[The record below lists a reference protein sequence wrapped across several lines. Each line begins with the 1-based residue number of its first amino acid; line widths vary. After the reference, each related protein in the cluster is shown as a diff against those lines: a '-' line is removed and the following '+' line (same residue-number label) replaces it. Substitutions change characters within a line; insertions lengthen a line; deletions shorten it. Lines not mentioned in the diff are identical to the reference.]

1 MLSVFVTIWLLHV
14 AALITP
20 GANVLLISQLAAS
33 GQRRSAMRAALGVAA
48 GAAIWSTAAVLG
60 VHALF
65 AAFPAVRLVL
75 QVGGAL
81 YLLYI
86 ATRLWRSQASA
97 AQQGQAQDLPAWRAF
112 RLGLLTNLS
121 NPKSAL
127 FFGSVFSAS
136 LPAEPGAL
144 VLAGAV
150 ALIVCNALA
159 WHLGLA
165 YVFSRRRVQASY
177 AAQRGIVGRL
187 AGAALGALG
196 LGLLFASLREA
207 RR

>member
-1 MLSVFVTIWLLHV
+1 MLSVFVTIWLLHA

-20 GANVLLISQLAAS
+20 GANVLLVSQLAAS
-33 GQRRSAMRAALGVAA
+33 GQSRSAVRAALGVAA

-65 AAFPAVRLVL
+65 AAFPTVRLAL

-86 ATRLWRSQASA
+86 ATRLWHSQAPSA
-97 AQQGQAQDLPAWRAF
+97 QAKARDLPAWRAF

-127 FFGSVFSAS
+127 FFGSIFSAA
-136 LPAEPGAL
+136 LPADPDTA

-150 ALIVCNALA
+150 ALIVGNALA

-196 LGLLFASLREA
+196 LSLLVASLREA

>member
-20 GANVLLISQLAAS
+20 GANMLLVSQLSAS
-33 GQRRSAMRAALGVAA
+33 GQPRAAMRAALGVAA
-48 GAAIWSTAAVLG
+48 GAVIWSTAAVLG
-60 VHALF
+60 VNALF
-65 AAFPAVRLVL
+65 VAFPTVRLVL

-86 ATRLWRSQASA
+86 ASRLWRAQAPSA
-97 AQQGQAQDLPAWRAF
+97 SEPRVVPAWRAF

-127 FFGSVFSAS
+127 FFGSVFSAA
-136 LPAEPGAL
+136 LPAHPSAAVLAASVAL
-144 VLAGAV
+144 VVG
-150 ALIVCNALA
+150 NALA

-165 YVFSRRRVQASY
+165 YVFSRPRVRAGY

-196 LGLLFASLREA
+196 VSLLFASLREA

>member
-1 MLSVFVTIWLLHV
+1 MLSTFLTIWLLHV

-33 GQRRSAMRAALGVAA
+33 GQARPAMQAALGVAA
-48 GAAIWSTAAVLG
+48 GAAVWSSAAVLG

-65 AAFPAVRLVL
+65 VAFPAVRLML
-75 QVGGAL
+75 QLAGAM

-86 ATRLWRSQASA
+86 ASKLWRAQAGA
-97 AQQGQAQDLPAWRAF
+97 AAAAVQPLPAWRAF

-127 FFGSVFSAS
+127 FFGSVFSAA
-136 LPAEPGAL
+136 LPPEPDAAM
-144 VLAGAV
+144 LAGAV
-150 ALIVCNALA
+150 ALIVGNALA

-165 YVFSRRRVQASY
+165 YVFSRRRVQAGY
-177 AAQRGIVGRL
+177 AAQRGVVGRL

-196 LGLLFASLREA
+196 LSLLVASLREV

>member
-1 MLSVFVTIWLLHV
+1 MLSVFVTVWLLHV

-65 AAFPAVRLVL
+65 AAFPAVRLAL

-97 AQQGQAQDLPAWRAF
+97 TTSPAPDLPAWRAF

-127 FFGSVFSAS
+127 FFGSVFSTA
-136 LPAEPGAL
+136 LPPEPGAV

-150 ALIVCNALA
+150 ALIVGNALA

-177 AAQRGIVGRL
+177 AAQRGIVGRI

-196 LGLLFASLREA
+196 LSLLVASLREA

>member
-1 MLSVFVTIWLLHV
+1 MLSTLLTIWLLHM

-33 GQRRSAMRAALGVAA
+33 GQTRGATQAALGVAT
-48 GAAIWSTAAVLG
+48 GAAIWSSAAVLG

-65 AAFPAVRLVL
+65 AAFPAFRLGL
-75 QVGGAL
+75 QWAGAL

-86 ATRLWRSQASA
+86 ASRLWRSTSSPTA
-97 AQQGQAQDLPAWRAF
+97 AAAPPMGGWRAY

-127 FFGSVFSAS
+127 FFGSVFSTA
-136 LPAEPGAL
+136 LPAQPGSGMLAAA
-144 VLAGAV
+144 VL
-150 ALIVCNALA
+150 LIVCNAAA

-177 AAQRGIVGRL
+177 AAQRGWIGRV
-187 AGAALGALG
+187 AGATLGALG
-196 LGLLFASLREA
+196 IGLLVASLREA